1 MNIDHE
7 SLVKWLEA
15 VFILAAIA
23 AVWFSVTNFSSVKRI
38 LIGRPMRTAE
48 LYAQHNKLFWLIALP
63 ILSADLYSSV
73 SYGPESGITELAG
86 LGPDAKWFILPI
98 TFSTIILLAI
108 LILSYIMG
116 ILAYPNG
123 GGAYAI
129 AKDNFKQ
136 RWVALIASSSLLVD
150 YILTVAV
157 SVSAAI
163 EAVAS
168 AYPVVSPYETVL
180 AILCVIVLVI
190 VNLRGVAESARIF
203 AWPTFGFMICML
215 VLIFTGFFDELRHG
229 FTQPHTPSFGTVP
242 EGLTTLLILKAF
254 SSACSALT
262 GIETISNAV
271 PIFREPQ
278 QRNAIKTYIA
288 LGVITAVTLLGFS
301 YHLYVQGISVDPKNT
316 MLSQLTETYFGHGLL
331 YQVIIWFTFIVLILA
346 ANSTFTG
353 FSQLAAIVAADGFLP
368 RGLTNRGD
376 RLGYSNGI
384 IVLAA
389 FACILIIA
397 FNAHTNALIPLYA
410 IGVFLSFTVA
420 QFGLIRRWK
429 RVKGPHWKLKLAINT
444 VGAVITSIVA
454 VIFAVTKFT
463 GGAWVVLV
471 VLPILIFF
479 SLAIHRHYQDVAE
492 ELRMD
497 LKLVYPEKSQ
507 VVTLV
512 LVSGVHRVV
521 NNTLS
526 FAKSLGVDP
535 VAVYV
540 GFDDESIHKME
551 KKWEEWGSPCRLVVL
566 RSKYRS
572 ILEPLTRLIATIE
585 KKQEK
590 GGHIHIVIPQ
600 FIPRKWWHNVLHNQS
615 ALLLRLWFLRH
626 KDIVITTVPYH
637 LHK

>member
-1 MNIDHE
+1 MDHHT
-7 SLVKWLEA
+7 LVRWLEA
-15 VFILAAIA
+15 VLIIFALIAI
-23 AVWFSVTNFSSVKRI
+23 WFSASNFSSVKRF
-38 LIGRPMRTAE
+38 LIGRPMRTSE
-48 LYAQHNKLFWLIALP
+48 LHAHHNKLFWLIALP

-73 SYGPESGITELAG
+73 AYGPESGMTELAG
-86 LGPDAKWFILPI
+86 LGPDAKWLIFPI
-98 TFSTIILLAI
+98 TISTIVLLAI
-108 LILSYIMG
+108 LIVSYIMG

-129 AKDNFKQ
+129 AKDNFKP
-136 RWVALIASSSLLVD
+136 RWVSLVASSSLLVD
-150 YILTVAV
+150 YVLTVAV

-163 EAVAS
+163 EAVSS
-168 AYPVVSPYETVL
+168 AYPVVAPYETIL
-180 AILCVIVLVI
+180 AILCVVILVL
-190 VNLRGVAESARIF
+190 VNLRGVAESARVF

-215 VLIFTGFFDELRHG
+215 ILIFTGFFDELRHG
-229 FTQPHTPSFGTVP
+229 FIQPSTPSFGTVP
-242 EGLTTLLILKAF
+242 EGLTTLLVLKAF

-278 QRNAIKTYIA
+278 QKNAIRTYIA
-288 LGVITAVTLLGFS
+288 LGSITAVTLLGFS
-301 YHLYVQGISVDPKNT
+301 YHLYAKGVTPDPHNT
-316 MLSQLTETYFGHGLL
+316 MLSQLTGMYFGHGIL

-368 RGLTNRGD
+368 RSLTNRGD

-384 IVLAA
+384 IVLASL
-389 FACILIIA
+389 ACILIIS
-397 FNAHTNALIPLYA
+397 FRAHTNALIPLYA

-420 QFGLIRRWK
+420 QIGLMRRWK
-429 RVKGPHWKLKLAINT
+429 RVKGSNWKVKFTINT

-471 VLPILIFF
+471 VLPIMIFI
-479 SLAIHRHYQDVAE
+479 SMSIHSHYEDVAK
-492 ELRMD
+492 ELRIDMQTIRPVASD
-497 LKLVYPEKSQ
+497 

-521 NNTLS
+521 NNTIS
-526 FAKSLGVDP
+526 FAKSLDVDP
-535 VAVYV
+535 IAVYV
-540 GFDDESIHKME
+540 GFDEQSINKME
-551 KKWEEWGSPCRLVVL
+551 KKWKDWGTPCRLVVL

-572 ILEPLTRLIATIE
+572 LLEPLNRLIKTIE
-585 KKQEK
+585 AKQEA
-590 GGHIHIVIPQ
+590 GGHIHIIIPQ
-600 FIPRKWWHNVLHNQS
+600 FIAHKWWHNALHNQS
-615 ALLLRLWFLRH
+615 ALLLRMWFIRN